1 MKKVS
6 MQDIAN
12 KLGVSKGTAL
22 VPYIHQPLLELLKE
36 SKDNNAITV
45 VNTVYDFLR
54 EKKNPN
60 NAWSYGEYMIG
71 TTLFYKI
78 EFKHTLNG
86 SPKTLTI
93 ESRNRS
99 RENIY
104 VQSLLLNGKPYNSC
118 HLEHR
123 DIFSDDCSLVF
134 TMGSTP
140 NKNWGTDINISDS
153 DN

>member
-104 VQSLLLNGKPYNSC
+104 VQSLLLNGN
-118 HLEHR
+118 R
-123 DIFSDDCSLVF
+123 TIVAIWNIVIFFQTIAVWFSRWEALQIKIGEQ
-134 TMGSTP
+134 T
-140 NKNWGTDINISDS
+140 
-153 DN
+153 

>member
-1 MKKVS
+1 SPDGLAGNDDTGQLSAWYVFSS
-6 MQDIAN
+6 MGFYPVRHGN
-12 KLGVSKGTAL
+12 
-22 VPYIHQPLLELLKE
+22 
-36 SKDNNAITV
+36 
-45 VNTVYDFLR
+45 
-54 EKKNPN
+54 
-60 NAWSYGEYMIG
+60 GEYMIG
-71 TTLFYKI
+71 TPLFDKV
-78 EFKHTLNG
+78 EFTHTLNG

-118 HLEHR
+118 HLEHC